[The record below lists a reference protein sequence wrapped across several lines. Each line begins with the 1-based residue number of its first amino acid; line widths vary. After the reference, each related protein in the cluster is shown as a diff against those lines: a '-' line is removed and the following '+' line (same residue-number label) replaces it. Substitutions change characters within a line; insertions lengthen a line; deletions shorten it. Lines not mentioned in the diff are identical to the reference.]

1 MNTWVYRLIMALLL
15 ANTAVGIYVLATA
28 PKRVPL
34 CINGYVM
41 VPSKDRTMY
50 VQAAVFVAERCIP
63 IDTD

>member
-15 ANTAVGIYVLATA
+15 ANTAVGIYVLATT
-28 PKRVPL
+28 PKLIPL
-34 CINGYVM
+34 CVNGYVM

-50 VQAAVFVAERCIP
+50 VQSAVFVAERCVP

>member
-1 MNTWVYRLIMALLL
+1 MNTWIYRLAMTLLL
-15 ANTAVGIYVLATA
+15 ANLAMCIYMVLTQ
-28 PKRVPL
+28 PKIVPQ

-50 VQAAVFVAERCIP
+50 VQQAVFVAERCIP